1 MDARSFFCHDDT
13 SKISIIQGG
22 SKSEPG
28 NMAQRWGFSWGRSQN
43 RSRSTKTGA
52 RTVASNG
59 PKSEEISAKPLPRP
73 ALRGG
78 VNSGGDTA
86 LSRTFFAPSVH
97 PLILASGRSWCLRHT
112 APTPRFVVRECLY
125 PAHTAIYATA
135 VHRRSHAGLGCYRP
149 LTRHRYLQ
157 LSAVGRSPWVCEKNS
172 PLSEE
177 FRELH

>member
-1 MDARSFFCHDDT
+1 M
-13 SKISIIQGG
+13 IQGG
-22 SKSEPG
+22 AKSEPG
-28 NMAQRWGFSWGRSQN
+28 NTAQRRDFSQFRRQN
-43 RSRSTKTGA
+43 RIHSKKAGA
-52 RTVASNG
+52 RAVASNG
-59 PKSEEISAKPLPRP
+59 SKSEEISAKPFPRP
-73 ALRGG
+73 ALRGS

-86 LSRTFFAPSVH
+86 LSCTFFAPSVH

-135 VHRRSHAGLGCYRP
+135 VHRQSHAGLGCYRP

-172 PLSEE
+172 PRSEE